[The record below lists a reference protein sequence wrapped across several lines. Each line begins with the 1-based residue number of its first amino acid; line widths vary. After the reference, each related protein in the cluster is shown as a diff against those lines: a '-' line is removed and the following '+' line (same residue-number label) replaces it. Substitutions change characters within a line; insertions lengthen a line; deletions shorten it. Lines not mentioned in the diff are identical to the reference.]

1 MQLANIDIGKLS
13 ISALNM
19 RHGRSAPDISDI
31 LPSIRR
37 RGVLTPLLVRP
48 STEPDHFEIIAGRR
62 RWFCAQAVAQEG
74 GEIDPLPCA
83 ILTEDDDA
91 SAIEASLLE
100 NIARLDPDEVTRWKT
115 FTRLV
120 REGRTVEDLSQT
132 FGLTEL
138 TVRRVLALGN
148 LLPRIRSLY
157 ADEAIDVAAVRHLTL
172 ATKAQ
177 QSGWLKLLDDPQHRA
192 PTGYQLKAWL
202 FGGQSISTQVALFP
216 LDQYKGRIVADLFG
230 EDSYFDD
237 VDAFWTAQNEAIAAK
252 RDALLDAGWVGV
264 EVMEAGKSF
273 YGYEY
278 EKTPKAKGGRVFIQ
292 VSARGEVAVHEGY
305 LTAKE
310 ARKARAK
317 SSSEDGEAV
326 VKTERAETTHTLQT
340 YIDLHRHAAVRAVL
354 ADHPGVAL
362 RLLIA
367 HAIAGSSLW
376 SVEADPQSSRD
387 AAVSDSVASGT
398 AEAMFVAK
406 RKAALALL
414 DAPDAAAH
422 LVGGCGSRR
431 DPAPVFARMM
441 RLTDAEVLAVAAV
454 AMGETLEAGSAV
466 VEAMGVY
473 LKVDMAKFWR
483 PDAAFFEL
491 VRERDT
497 VNAMLKEVGG
507 KRVADG
513 NVAEKVKTQK
523 AILRDF
529 LAGENN
535 RPKVETW
542 TPKWMSF
549 PVSGYTGRPFP
560 TLAEWNRVKVLI
572 KTLPQA
578 APDPLRIAAE

>member
-1 MQLANIDIGKLS
+1 M
-13 ISALNM
+13 
-19 RHGRSAPDISDI
+19 
-31 LPSIRR
+31 
-37 RGVLTPLLVRP
+37 
-48 STEPDHFEIIAGRR
+48 
-62 RWFCAQAVAQEG
+62 
-74 GEIDPLPCA
+74 
-83 ILTEDDDA
+83 
-91 SAIEASLLE
+91 
-100 NIARLDPDEVTRWKT
+100 
-115 FTRLV
+115 
-120 REGRTVEDLSQT
+120 
-132 FGLTEL
+132 
-138 TVRRVLALGN
+138 
-148 LLPRIRSLY
+148 
-157 ADEAIDVAAVRHLTL
+157 
-172 ATKAQ
+172 
-177 QSGWLKLLDDPQHRA
+177 
-192 PTGYQLKAWL
+192 
-202 FGGQSISTQVALFP
+202 
-216 LDQYKGRIVADLFG
+216 
-230 EDSYFDD
+230 
-237 VDAFWTAQNEAIAAK
+237 DAFWTAQNEAIAAK